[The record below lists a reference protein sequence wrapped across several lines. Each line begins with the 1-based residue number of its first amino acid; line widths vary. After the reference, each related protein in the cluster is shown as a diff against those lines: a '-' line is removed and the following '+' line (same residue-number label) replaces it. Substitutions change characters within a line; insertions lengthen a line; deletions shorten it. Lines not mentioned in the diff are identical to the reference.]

1 MSKTDDET
9 NPLTKSS
16 RSFPQILAVLRID
29 FWPDARPMKD
39 ISALQAF
46 LAQPRQVVITTHSNP
61 DADALGSSLGL
72 SHFLRKIG
80 HRTSV
85 VTPTDYPDF
94 LKWMPGNEEVLIYAD
109 ETSAQAKEL
118 IEKADAIFCL
128 DFSDLKRIGSLG
140 GLVGQSSAIKVLID
154 HHLNPSPFAQLS
166 LHDVTAAATAEII
179 YDIILAMGDADK
191 VNANIANCLYA
202 GIMTDTGSFK
212 HSNTTAKVHRTVAD
226 LIDKGADAARVN
238 REIYDNNSLN
248 RLRFLGYALNDL
260 LKVNMVKGV
269 AHFVISQKDTQRFNL
284 KSGDTEGLVNY
295 ALSIQ
300 GIRVAA
306 LFKEYPEE
314 IKMSFR
320 SVGDIAVNKFAEDHF
335 SGGGHKNA
343 AGGISK
349 ESLDKVLDTFKK
361 LVEENAFGE
370 NE

>member
-1 MSKTDDET
+1 
-9 NPLTKSS
+9 
-16 RSFPQILAVLRID
+16 
-29 FWPDARPMKD
+29 MKD

-46 LAQPRQVVITTHSNP
+46 LAHPRQVVITTHSNP

-72 SHFLRKIG
+72 FHFLRKMG
-80 HRTSV
+80 HTATV
-85 VTPTDYPDF
+85 ITPTDYPDF
-94 LKWMPGNEEVLIYAD
+94 LKWMPGNEDVLIYSNDTA
-109 ETSAQAKEL
+109 TRAKALLNEA
-118 IEKADAIFCL
+118 EAIFCL
-128 DFSDLKRIGSLG
+128 DFSDLKRIGALG
-140 GLVGQSSAIKVLID
+140 EVVEKCEGTKILID
-154 HHLNPSPFAQLS
+154 HHLNPSPFADLS
-166 LHDVTAAATAEII
+166 LHDTAAAATAELI
-179 YDIILAMGDADK
+179 YDMIMAFGAGDKIDSSI
-191 VNANIANCLYA
+191 VNCLYA

-226 LIDKGADAARVN
+226 LIDKGADTAKVS
-238 REIYDNNSLN
+238 REIYDTNSLN

-269 AHFVISQKDTQRFNL
+269 AHFVITQKDTQRFNL

-320 SVGDIAVNKFAEDHF
+320 SVGDIAVNKFAEDYF

-343 AGGISK
+343 AGGISN
-349 ESLDKVLDTFKK
+349 ESLTKVLDTFIK